1 MVEDMLTQ
9 NVIQLSHSPWA
20 SPVVLVKKKDG
31 SMRFCVDYRC
41 LNSVTKRDVHPLPRI
56 DDTLDVLSGAR
67 YFTTLDLASGY
78 WQVAMDPND
87 KEKTAFITHSG
98 LFEFSVMPFGLCNAP
113 ATFQRLMETVLEGL
127 ARKQC
132 FVYYDDI
139 LVISST
145 WEEHLQNLELVIERL
160 KKAGL
165 RLKPKKCAFA
175 RQKVTYLG
183 HVISEAGISVDP
195 TKIEK
200 IQSYPIPVG
209 LKPLRQFL
217 GVASYYRRFT
227 PQFSKIAEPLYA
239 LTRKNTPFVWTSSCQ
254 AAFEKLKELLITPLT
269 LAFPNFELPFILET
283 DASGVGLG
291 AVLSQQQGSGPTSCR
306 PIAYASRTLQ
316 KHERNYGI
324 SELEALAV
332 VWATK
337 YFHAYLY
344 GHQRKVFTDHSALK
358 SLLNTPHPSGK
369 LARWGLALQEL
380 DLQIEYC
387 PGKQNAVADALS
399 VSPQTQKQHKM
410 SRTQVPTTL
419 WNLLHRQ
426 MSPSLPCNRSLR
438 FQKTVN
444 GPSYKQLMES

>member
-1 MVEDMLTQ
+1 M
-9 NVIQLSHSPWA
+9 
-20 SPVVLVKKKDG
+20 
-31 SMRFCVDYRC
+31 
-41 LNSVTKRDVHPLPRI
+41 
-56 DDTLDVLSGAR
+56 
-67 YFTTLDLASGY
+67 
-78 WQVAMDPND
+78 AMDPND

-132 FVYYDDI
+132 FVYLDDILVISSTWEEHLQNLELVIERLKKAGLRLKPKKCAFARQKVGLFEFSVMPFGLCNAPATFQRLMETVLEGLARKQCFVYLDDILVISSTWEEHLQNLELVIERLKKAGLRLKPKKCAFARQKVGLFEFSVMPFGLCNAPATFQRLMETVLEGLARKQCFVYLDDI

-200 IQSYPIPVG
+200 IQSYPIPMG

-217 GVASYYRRFT
+217 GITSYYRRFT

-254 AAFEKLKELLITPLT
+254 AAFEKLKELHLRYLLSLT
-269 LAFPNFELPFILET
+269 LN
-283 DASGVGLG
+283 S
-291 AVLSQQQGSGPTSCR
+291 LSYS
-306 PIAYASRTLQ
+306 
-316 KHERNYGI
+316 
-324 SELEALAV
+324 
-332 VWATK
+332 
-337 YFHAYLY
+337 
-344 GHQRKVFTDHSALK
+344 
-358 SLLNTPHPSGK
+358 
-369 LARWGLALQEL
+369 
-380 DLQIEYC
+380 
-387 PGKQNAVADALS
+387 
-399 VSPQTQKQHKM
+399 
-410 SRTQVPTTL
+410 
-419 WNLLHRQ
+419 RQ
-426 MSPSLPCNRSLR
+426 MPPEW
-438 FQKTVN
+438 
-444 GPSYKQLMES
+444 G